1 MPHDIDPADT
11 SAAPIEIYRRPGF
24 MLRRAHQIAV
34 SVFLAETADLGV
46 TTTQYGVLYLLGRRH
61 GLDQASVARL
71 LGLDRSTTA
80 LVVRKLE
87 QRGLVGRSVD
97 QADRRRHCLVLTQAG
112 TAMLAQLGQPAAIAR
127 ERLLEPLNAG
137 EQATLMALLG
147 KVLDAFNTTARV
159 PLLADD
165 TELTDV

>member
-1 MPHDIDPADT
+1 MDHDSDPPDGPATIADL
-11 SAAPIEIYRRPGF
+11 YGRPGF

-34 SVFLAETADLGV
+34 SVFLAETAELGV
-46 TTTQYGVLYLLGRRH
+46 TTTQYGVLYLLARRG

-87 QRGLVGRSVD
+87 QRGLVGRSID
-97 QADRRRHCLVLTQAG
+97 PADRRRHCLVLTQAG
-112 TAMLAQLGQPAAIAR
+112 QDMLPRLSSLAAQSRA
-127 ERLLEPLNAG
+127 RLLEPLAPA
-137 EQATLMALLG
+137 EQAALLALLG
-147 KVLDAFNTTARV
+147 KLITAFNATARV

-165 TELTDV
+165 GELTDV

>member
-1 MPHDIDPADT
+1 MPNDLDLQNETA
-11 SAAPIEIYRRPGF
+11 SVNELYRRPGF

-34 SVFLAETADLGV
+34 SVFLGETAELRI
-46 TTTQYGVLYLLGRRH
+46 TTTQYGVLYLLGRRG

-87 QRGLVGRSVD
+87 SRGLVGRSID
-97 QADRRRHCLVLTQAG
+97 AADRRRHCLVLTKAG
-112 TAMLAQLGQPAAIAR
+112 RAVLAQLAQPAAAAR
-127 ERLLEPLNAG
+127 ARLLEPLDAA

-147 KVLDAFNTTARV
+147 KLITAFNTTSRV

-165 TELTDV
+165 AELTDV